1 MLALANWICCTC
13 EGILC
18 KLGRKKRDTVLC
30 KGEVGLLPEKGHQ
43 PGFEIGKVQ

>member
-1 MLALANWICCTC
+1 MLALANWICCTS

-30 KGEVGLLPEKGHQ
+30 KGEVGLLPQEGHQ
-43 PGFEIGKVQ
+43 LGFETRKVE